1 MGFIVSQSVQ
11 TLEGNTHYSFYVKIE
26 NYNINKIGGFLFT
39 SVAHY
44 ESKEYAD
51 LNFPPYLEDESK
63 GIGEGRLNVSMSYN
77 NEWKEWPM
85 SYFYPLTQSVEVDG
99 VTKTL
104 KNIDIITGSVYSYS
118 YDKLKETYKEIF
130 GEENI
135 IDEI

>member
-11 TLEGNTHYSFYVKIE
+11 TLEGNTHDSFYVKIE
-26 NYNINKIGGFLFT
+26 NYHINKIGGFLFT

-51 LNFPPYLEDESK
+51 LNFPPYLEDADS
-63 GIGEGRLNVSMSYN
+63 GIGAGRLNVSMSYN

-85 SYFYPLTQSVEVDG
+85 FFSYPLTQSVEVDG

-104 KNIDIITGSVYSYS
+104 KNIGIITGSVYSYS
-118 YDKLKETYKEIF
+118 YDKLKEIYKGIF

>member
-11 TLEGNTHYSFYVKIE
+11 TLDGNTHDSFYVKIE

-51 LNFPPYLEDESK
+51 MNFPPYLEDADS
-63 GIGEGRLNVSMSYN
+63 GIGVGRLNVSMSYN
-77 NEWKEWPM
+77 DEWKEWPM
-85 SYFYPLTQSVEVDG
+85 FFSYPLTQSVEIEG

-118 YDKLKETYKEIF
+118 YDKLKEVYKGIF

-135 IDEI
+135 IDKI